1 MGFAILTA
9 TLLLIQYGNAAN
21 LIITSPNA
29 SPTVLTGDPIN
40 LNISYNSTPRLIIW
54 QYGNGSVMAIW
65 TDGTELFADN
75 YKNRLTIQEKYISIS
90 NSTTKDSGE
99 YTVRVTDT
107 NGDSGSFNF
116 SVVVRGE
123 SW

>member
-1 MGFAILTA
+1 
-9 TLLLIQYGNAAN
+9 
-21 LIITSPNA
+21 
-29 SPTVLTGDPIN
+29 
-40 LNISYNSTPRLIIW
+40 
-54 QYGNGSVMAIW
+54 MAIW

-123 SW
+123 SWLLWFPWLKSPCLTKYGRSLYYGPNDGVGL